1 MHSPNLN
8 RILAIVL
15 LCVLLPALATAKGL
29 GLSPH
34 RAQFAAPSFEQ
45 APADETTAPS
55 LTGKK
60 NIGRAVMFS
69 LVVPGTG
76 QIYAGSWLRA
86 LPWLA
91 IEVAGWA
98 MFSTY
103 HAQGNDK
110 TSEFEAYAGP
120 HQEWNDNV
128 TGNFELDAYLLREYQ
143 VAVNETWSSNPYVGD
158 LATWVDETWEE
169 RTAHLPAPYTHD
181 ISTSDVQQ
189 YYEMIGKYYEQFGY
203 GWTDTYD
210 PSVNLTSGTT
220 EHIWGA
226 GFGNDDPATVKFD
239 GQSTMFYLYRDMRG
253 EANDLL
259 EKSNTMMEIVLVNHV
274 LSALDAAFAAR
285 SYNRKL
291 EAATLGSMDLRY
303 DIQTDRYGD
312 QTRSL
317 TLSVPLPALR

>member
-8 RILAIVL
+8 RLLTFLL
-15 LCVLLPALATAKGL
+15 LCVMLPSFASAKTL

-34 RAQFAAPSFEQ
+34 RARFAAPSYDQ
-45 APADETTAPS
+45 AAADETAPPA

-76 QIYAGSWLRA
+76 QIYSGSWLRA

-110 TSEFEAYAGP
+110 TSEFEAFAGP
-120 HQEWNDNV
+120 WQNKDSTAGHFN
-128 TGNFELDAYLLREYQ
+128 LDAYLVREYQ
-143 VAVNETWSSNPYVGD
+143 VASNAQWSSNPYVSPNGFD
-158 LATWVDETWEE
+158 DWITETWIE
-169 RTAHLPAPYTHD
+169 RQDHLPAPYTHD
-181 ISTSDVQQ
+181 VLTDDVQQ

-203 GWTDTYD
+203 GWNDTYD
-210 PSVNLTSGTT
+210 HSVPLNGSAPET
-220 EHIWGA
+220 IWGVS
-226 GFGNDDPATVKFD
+226 GDDVATVKFD
-239 GQSTMFYLYRDMRG
+239 GQSAMFYLYRDMRG

-259 EKSNTMMEIVLVNHV
+259 EKGNTMMEIVLVNHV

-291 EAATLGSMDLRY
+291 EAATLGSMDLKY
-303 DIQTDRYGD
+303 DIKTDRFGD

-317 TLSVPLPALR
+317 TLSVPLPTLR